1 MADLGEG
8 PGGPVSP
15 PPPLVWG
22 KKREKPAG
30 RATKKTPPPPFSS
43 RSGFATDTE
52 FFGVVSLRSVIGPET
67 RPISYKTK
75 INLVFVTHFFP
86 RFRQFACFQLE
97 FLFFFLDIFVFPY
110 PTVKRSRWILICP
123 HVTEPW

>member
-8 PGGPVSP
+8 PGGSSFSA
-15 PPPLVWG
+15 PPLSLG
-22 KKREKPAG
+22 KKKRKAG
-30 RATKKTPPPPFSS
+30 RASDKKKPPPPPFSS

-97 FLFFFLDIFVFPY
+97 FLFF
-110 PTVKRSRWILICP
+110 SLIYLSSLTQP
-123 HVTEPW
+123 

>member
-8 PGGPVSP
+8 PGGSSFSP
-15 PPPLVWG
+15 PLSLG
-22 KKREKPAG
+22 KKKRKAG
-30 RATKKTPPPPFSS
+30 RASDKKKPLPPPFSS

-86 RFRQFACFQLE
+86 HFRQFACFQLE
-97 FLFFFLDIFVFPY
+97 FLFF
-110 PTVKRSRWILICP
+110 SLIYLSSLTQP
-123 HVTEPW
+123 

>member
-8 PGGPVSP
+8 PGGVQFL

-30 RATKKTPPPPFSS
+30 RATKKNLPPPPFSS

-97 FLFFFLDIFVFPY
+97 FLFF
-110 PTVKRSRWILICP
+110 SLIYLSSLTQP
-123 HVTEPW
+123 

>member
-8 PGGPVSP
+8 PGGSSFSP
-15 PPPLVWG
+15 PPLSLG
-22 KKREKPAG
+22 KKKRKAG
-30 RATKKTPPPPFSS
+30 RASDKKKPPPPPFSS

-97 FLFFFLDIFVFPY
+97 FLFF
-110 PTVKRSRWILICP
+110 SLIYLSSLTQP
-123 HVTEPW
+123 